1 MCTPYD
7 LARAVARSRR
17 RQPTLN
23 GHAAAVCHVE
33 AGRNLVV
40 VHECLFEVEFGMAAR
55 ALYTGDAG
63 GDWEKGKY

>member
-1 MCTPYD
+1 
-7 LARAVARSRR
+7 
-17 RQPTLN
+17 
-23 GHAAAVCHVE
+23 VCHVE